1 MGRIFQKIY
10 EVYRKSDRLLL
21 LLCLI
26 TTAFG
31 CLMIASATNHVD
43 FTRYLI
49 IQIGATVLGVLMYL
63 FFSSIDADFLT
74 EHRMWMVGLNCFLLL
89 LLIPFGETINGNR
102 SWLNFPLL
110 PVNIQVAEICKITF
124 ILIIASVMNSHLNR
138 PSSPRAILHLGW
150 HAIVFIGLNMALS
163 KDAGVS
169 LIFVFIFL
177 GMTIAGGVNFL
188 WYALFGGGIAVAA
201 PFLWS
206 YLIND
211 YQKLR
216 ITALFNPDID
226 PYGTGVRYDVVR
238 ILRSLTGGGMTGQ
251 GLFEGN
257 RTQQGALHSQHTDY
271 IFSVI
276 GEELGY
282 IGCLLT
288 LVLLGL
294 IVARCVWV
302 GLRSQETVRRL
313 ICFGAASAL
322 VFQIIS
328 NVGMCI
334 GVMPVIG
341 LTLPFISYG
350 GSSIV
355 TLYMMLG
362 LVSGVYARPTATSQ
376 ERYIRA
382 PLRYY

>member
-31 CLMIASATNHVD
+31 CLMIASATNHVG
-43 FTRYLI
+43 FGHYLL
-49 IQIGATVLGVLMYL
+49 IQIGAAGIGVLMYL
-63 FFSSIDADFLT
+63 VFSSIDADFLT
-74 EHRMWMVGLNCFLLL
+74 EHRMTLTAFNVLLLL

-102 SWLNFPLL
+102 SWLNFPIL
-110 PVNIQVAEICKITF
+110 PFNVQVAEVCKILF
-124 ILIIASVMNSHLNR
+124 ILVLASVMNAHQNR
-138 PSSPRAILHLGW
+138 PSSFRAVGHLAW
-150 HAIVFIGLNMALS
+150 HVFLIVGLNMLLS
-163 KDAGVS
+163 KDAGIS
-169 LIFVFIFL
+169 LIFIIIAA
-177 GMTIAGGVNFL
+177 GMAIAGGVNML
-188 WYALFGGGIAVAA
+188 WPTIVGGGVAASA
-201 PFLWS
+201 PFLWNFVIS
-206 YLIND
+206 D

-216 ITALFNPDID
+216 IMAIFNPDID

-238 ILRSLTGGGMTGQ
+238 VLRSLTGGGMTGQ
-251 GLFEGN
+251 GIFNGN

-302 GLRSQETVRRL
+302 GVRSQEVSRRL

-322 VFQIIS
+322 VFQIIT